1 MWKSPG
7 GWWGDGTHFNF
18 GCLAFRGEL
27 RSNLELD
34 KENTNV
40 RRLMSLMSMNGIST
54 HGHLNNWG
62 VAIQGYVMHIDE
74 IPPIT
79 GPEKL
84 LGSGCGC
91 DLRLGILPT
100 YWDAPSMKIPQ
111 QWTQKGTDPI
121 LGDRF
126 ERIWYQEGL
135 HQIRDP
141 WSIHSTS
148 FHQFLAMENPLQM
161 EIPGL
166 VNFYSSRTGK
176 SPSFIGKSTN

>member
-1 MWKSPG
+1 MGGVYQQRWCNIFIPKKWFRPKKTIMSSWDFQGSPRSPRSMWKSPG

-34 KENTNV
+34 KEKRMWGDSCHSCLWMV
-40 RRLMSLMSMNGIST
+40 SHH

-62 VAIQGYVMHIDE
+62 VDIQGYVMHIDE

-100 YWDAPSMKIPQ
+100 YWDAPSMKIPR

-126 ERIWYQEGL
+126 ERIWY
-135 HQIRDP
+135 
-141 WSIHSTS
+141 
-148 FHQFLAMENPLQM
+148 
-161 EIPGL
+161 
-166 VNFYSSRTGK
+166 
-176 SPSFIGKSTN
+176 